1 MDLRDLSDEELYD
14 IGTGIARDLLASPSW
29 GEGIRTHRD
38 AIWRELLSMLHPGL
52 GDPAQEAIQTALCRF
67 ENGKIVKREMPLDD
81 TAYLAVSHVWGQAEW
96 ASIPGTR

>member
-52 GDPAQEAIQTALCRF
+52 GDPAQEAIQPALCRF
-67 ENGKIVKREMPLDD
+67 KNGKIVKRIPLTWRCLMCGVKPNGLLFWD
-81 TAYLAVSHVWGQAEW
+81 
-96 ASIPGTR
+96 